1 MEGLSCQAIADKL
14 GKNPIDMTMDLLAE
28 EKLAVTMISFYGSD
42 EILEKVIGHPHGTVG
57 SDGIYGGKPHPRLY
71 GAYPCYFRRFVR
83 EKPLFSIE
91 EAVRKVTSF
100 PASILGLKDRG
111 QIKEN
116 FWADLVVFD
125 PDTISDR
132 STYDDPEQYPEGI
145 SYVIVNG
152 EVVVEK
158 GKATSN
164 LPGKVLRHG
173 K

>member
-1 MEGLSCQAIADKL
+1 
-14 GKNPIDMTMDLLAE
+14 
-28 EKLAVTMISFYGSD
+28 
-42 EILEKVIGHPHGTVG
+42 
-57 SDGIYGGKPHPRLY
+57 
-71 GAYPCYFRRFVR
+71 VR

-100 PASILGLKDRG
+100 PASILGLRDRG
-111 QIKEN
+111 QIRED

-125 PDTISDR
+125 PETISDK

-173 K
+173 KD